1 MCVLLVILAKVVAEV
16 AGWVCVHS
24 TSLLSVLA
32 SLCDGTLDGE
42 KLSQNI
48 NVAAIGGRSSG
59 NGASFREISLAF
71 VKARKSYIM

>member
-42 KLSQNI
+42 RI
-48 NVAAIGGRSSG
+48 
-59 NGASFREISLAF
+59 
-71 VKARKSYIM
+71 KSKY

>member
-1 MCVLLVILAKVVAEV
+1 MSRTEAQSFESVGGPETLDTFTILLAILAKVVAEV

-42 KLSQNI
+42 RI
-48 NVAAIGGRSSG
+48 
-59 NGASFREISLAF
+59 
-71 VKARKSYIM
+71 KSKY